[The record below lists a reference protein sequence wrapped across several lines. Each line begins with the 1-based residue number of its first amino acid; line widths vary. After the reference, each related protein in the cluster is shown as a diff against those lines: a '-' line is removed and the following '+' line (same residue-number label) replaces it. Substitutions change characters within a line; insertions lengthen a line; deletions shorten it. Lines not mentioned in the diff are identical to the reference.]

1 LVNIK
6 ILKKVIAILICIT
19 YTSIWSQSFD
29 ACASDIFYPGSGPTI
44 VHAEQVGGTV
54 VALNSFPALLVN
66 GTGSFN
72 GLGAN
77 RLDGCLY
84 YINNSG
90 ASTYL
95 IKMDANGDTTIV
107 NSDMAYTVNGAVDA
121 CGRYIQYEQGMV
133 LRMDIAS
140 GYRDTVLIP
149 IVDFITDLDYN
160 PFNCKYYFIEYYNG
174 DVFEV
179 DSNGILTNTI
189 FTPEV
194 GTTFVGGM
202 ALSDDGTEVYV
213 SNLGQIWCY
222 DINSGALNSIK
233 TLTTSAAGAPIAD
246 LATFQCDDVIADITN
261 GADTLTIIACVDSID
276 VTFSNYSTGT
286 INLMS
291 WDFGN
296 GDTDTLYSPTS
307 KFATNSTYQITFMA
321 TRFTCETCQL
331 DSNSFDTLTLIIQ
344 SDSLFSSTI
353 GVDPICAGDFN
364 GTGSVTNVSGG
375 TPPYS
380 YLWPA
385 SGNTSANESNL
396 GAGTTFVII
405 TDDNSCSIT
414 DSIVLVDPPE
424 VVVTPSA
431 DTSICINGTLIL
443 GASVDGGSGSGYSY
457 SWTGLGAGSQALNPV
472 IDSCY
477 EVIAT
482 DGDGCVSVPM
492 SQCVTLETP
501 LNLTVIGSDIC
512 AQTPAEISSIS
523 GGGNG
528 AYNYNWTVDG
538 ITVGNL
544 STLQAPQ
551 SVSTTYCLTLTDGC
565 ETPAVTECVTI
576 DILPEPVIVPAFYEE
591 CEGTVINF
599 MNPVLDSLGISSCTW
614 DFGDGTTGT
623 GLSPS
628 HVYDYAGLYSVT
640 LNLVTTE
647 NCVFQMVMADIVTVQ
662 AIPKAQFSYHPQVIT
677 IENTEV
683 DFTNTSIDANN
694 YYWEF
699 GNNGPNSTLPN
710 PSYQFPEISNGS
722 YAVTLWAFNGLCV
735 DSIALTITIN
745 DILVYYIPNAF
756 TPDGDSKNEVFK
768 PVITSGYDFFDYHLA
783 VFDRWGELI
792 FESFIVDYGWDGTF
806 GNGKQA
812 QNGLYIWK
820 LELGVLFSDRKLL
833 DTGHIT
839 LIK

>member
-1 LVNIK
+1 M
-6 ILKKVIAILICIT
+6 KKVIILLICIAS
-19 YTSIWSQSFD
+19 TSIWSQTFD
-29 ACASDIFYPGSGPTI
+29 ACASDLFYPGPGPTI
-44 VHAEQVGGTV
+44 VHAEQVGGSV

-84 YINNSG
+84 YINDSG

-95 IKMDANGDTTIV
+95 IKMDANGDTTVV
-107 NSDMAYTVNGAVDA
+107 NSNMTYTVNGAVDA

-140 GYRDTVLIP
+140 GFRDTVLIP
-149 IVDFITDLDYN
+149 ILDFITDLDYN
-160 PFNCKYYFIEYYNG
+160 PFNCKYYFIEYYTG

-179 DSNGILTNTI
+179 DSNGVLTNTI
-189 FTPEV
+189 LTPEV

-213 SNLGQIWCY
+213 SNLDQIWCY
-222 DINSGALNSIK
+222 DISSGSLNSIK
-233 TLTTSAAGAPIAD
+233 TLTTPAAGAPIAD
-246 LATFQCDDVIADITN
+246 LASFQCDDVLADITN
-261 GADTLTIIACVDSID
+261 GADTLTIIACLDSID
-276 VTFSNYSTGT
+276 VTFLNYSTGT

-296 GDTDTLYSPTS
+296 GDTDTLFSPTNT
-307 KFATNSTYQITFMA
+307 FASNATYQITFMA

-331 DSNSFDTLTLIIQ
+331 NSNSFDTLTLIIQ
-344 SDSLFSSTI
+344 ADSLFSSTL
-353 GVDPICAGDFN
+353 GVAPVCAGDFN
-364 GTGSVTNVSGG
+364 GTGSVTSVTGG
-375 TPPYS
+375 APPYT

-385 SGNTSANESNL
+385 SGGAAANESNL
-396 GAGTTFVII
+396 GAGTTFVTI
-405 TDDNSCSIT
+405 TDDNNCSIT
-414 DSIVLVDPPE
+414 DSVVLVDPPTVE
-424 VVVTPSA
+424 LIPNA
-431 DTSICINGTLIL
+431 DTTICINGTLTL
-443 GASVDGGSGSGYSY
+443 DASVSGGSGSGYSY
-457 SWTGLGAGSQALNPV
+457 SWTGLGPGPQTLNPV
-472 IDSCY
+472 VDSCY
-477 EVIAT
+477 EVIAA

-492 SQCVTLETP
+492 SQCVTLESP
-501 LNLTVIGSDIC
+501 LNLTVIGSAIC
-512 AQTPAEISSIS
+512 AQTPAELSSIS

-528 AYNYNWTVDG
+528 VYYYDWIVGG

-544 STLQAPQ
+544 STLQSPQ

-565 ETPAVTECVTI
+565 ETPPITECITI
-576 DILPEPVIVPAFYEE
+576 DILPEPEIVPAFYEE
-591 CEGTVINF
+591 CEGSVINF
-599 MNPVLDSLGISSCTW
+599 LCPILDSLGISSCTW
-614 DFGDGTTGT
+614 DFGDGTMGT
-623 GLSPS
+623 GMTPS
-628 HVYDYAGLYSVT
+628 HIYNHAGLYSVT

-647 NCVFQMVMADIVTVQ
+647 NCVFQLVLADIVTIQ
-662 AIPKAQFSYHPQVIT
+662 AIPQALFSYHPQVIT
-677 IENTEV
+677 IESTEV
-683 DFTNTSIDANN
+683 GFTNTSIDSDSC
-694 YYWEF
+694 YWEF
-699 GNNGPNSTLPN
+699 GNGGPNSTLTD

-722 YAVTLWAFNGLCV
+722 YPVTLWAYNGGCE
-735 DSIALTITIN
+735 DSITLIITIN

-756 TPDGDSKNEVFK
+756 TPDGDSKNDEFK

-792 FESFIVDYGWDGTF
+792 FESYVVDYGWDGTF
-806 GNGKQA
+806 GNGKVA

-820 LELGVLFSDRKLL
+820 LELGELFSDKKLV